1 MVGKALAYDACYN
14 YGAFAIKRNSED
26 TKEGE
31 NMQGQRHKRT
41 RSRKII
47 TVLFVPFLVF
57 IWVIG
62 CILTWIGRQRE
73 TGPKTKLEQPQ
84 VM

>member
-1 MVGKALAYDACYN
+1 MGKALAYDACYN

-31 NMQGQRHKRT
+31 NMQGQRHKGA
-41 RSRKII
+41 RSRIII

-62 CILTWIGRQRE
+62 WILKWIGRQQE
-73 TGPKTKLEQPQ
+73 TGPKTKLEQLH